1 MNKKGMLVDEDGVVY
16 ASLALDER
24 VARDLVRTTIVGE

>member
-1 MNKKGMLVDEDGVVY
+1 MTEGMLVDEDGVVY
-16 ASLALDER
+16 ASLALDES